1 MKILCCCYGGN
12 SRSVSLAMLLKI
24 NHGQRDVLA
33 VGLGHTSEPTKR
45 MLFDWAD
52 VVVVV
57 GEREL
62 FELLPHDVYPKT
74 VWVNIGPDRW
84 CNPTHPDLTSRL
96 LPVLDQWLKTGAVG
110 PYTDP
115 ALLPEAK
122 EQHGDPSQV

>member
-12 SRSVSLAMLLKI
+12 SRSVSLAMLLKL

-52 VVVVV
+52 VVAVV
-57 GEREL
+57 GERSL
-62 FELLPHDVYPKT
+62 FDLLPEDVRPKV

-84 CNPTHPDLTSRL
+84 FDPMHPDLTSRL
-96 LPVLDQWLKTGAVG
+96 LPVLDQWGRTGTVG
-110 PYTDP
+110 SYTDP
-115 ALLPEAK
+115 SLPPEAK
-122 EQHGDPSQV
+122 E